1 MDNMEIYNA
10 VRAVPPEAI
19 KTINA
24 GRLKGFSDINPMWRI
39 KTLTDKF
46 GPCGIGWYYRI
57 TNRWLENGADG
68 VVSAFVEL
76 ELYIKYDGE
85 WSAPIVGI
93 GGSSFVANEKN
104 GAYTSDECYKMALTD
119 ALSVSCKALGFGADV
134 YYDKDRTKYTV
145 SQGESTPKPKQD
157 EPTPPS
163 PPPQPREYKCCDCGK
178 TFEAFTDSK
187 GKVWNAGQVYHMAVS
202 ANIDGKPRCKECALK
217 AGTRKER
224 TNG

>member
-19 KTINA
+19 KIINA

-145 SQGESTPKPKQD
+145 SQSEPK
-157 EPTPPS
+157 
-163 PPPQPREYKCCDCGK
+163 EYKCCDCGK
-178 TFEAFTDSK
+178 PFETFTNK
-187 GKVWNAGQVYHMAVS
+187 NGKVYGAGQVYHLAES
-202 ANIDGKPRCKECALK
+202 ANTDGKPRCKECALK
-217 AGTRKER
+217 AGTRKEYS
-224 TNG
+224 NG